1 MKALEIVR
9 LQKGESKNKLETS
22 DVMPRSQYN
31 RMLRSKKSPRLDVF
45 ERALHG
51 IGATWQEWAAIYEAN
66 TFTRDGDALL
76 ARLLEKETGKRG
88 SINPYAHH
96 SRKTA

>member
-22 DVMPRSQYN
+22 DVMKRSLYN

-45 ERALHG
+45 ERALIG
-51 IGATWQEWAAIYEAN
+51 IGTTWSEWATLYESKN
-66 TFTRDGDALL
+66 FSRDGDALL
-76 ARLLEKETGKRG
+76 AKLQERESGKGG
-88 SINPYAHH
+88 SINPYEQKP
-96 SRKTA
+96 RKSA